1 MSSDGPKLSPTNVED
16 STLANG
22 SESGSS
28 GAGAGVAAGAAV
40 GGVILFIVIFA
51 VIAIIMAVSNK
62 GLCRWTNGNGI
73 GMYILKSV
81 ANYFTGG
88 ILGLVMFFMY
98 DECEGPVRRVSQR
111 QMM

>member
-16 STLANG
+16 STLA
-22 SESGSS
+22 SGVG
-28 GAGAGVAAGAAV
+28 GAGAGAAV
-40 GGVILFIVIFA
+40 GVVILVLVIFA
-51 VIAIIMAVSNK
+51 VFAIIMAVSNK
-62 GLCRWTNGNGI
+62 GLCRWTNGDGI
-73 GMYILKSV
+73 GMYLLKSV

-111 QMM
+111 QVMM

>member
-1 MSSDGPKLSPTNVED
+1 MSSDGPMISPTDDRPVIVATPG
-16 STLANG
+16 STTSRQLQELG
-22 SESGSS
+22 
-28 GAGAGVAAGAAV
+28 GVGV
-40 GGVILFIVIFA
+40 VILFIVLFA
-51 VIAIIMAVSNK
+51 VFAIIMAVSNK

-73 GMYILKSV
+73 GMYLLKSV

-98 DECEGPVRRVSQR
+98 DECESPVRRVSQR